1 MKRAVKGLDHVVVMV
16 DGIDA
21 AEAAYKKLGFQ
32 VQPRGFHRKLGTAN
46 HLMIFDTDYF
56 EILGVVEDTEFNAE
70 RREWLKQ
77 GGGLANVALATD
89 GADLA
94 FDAFKQA
101 GLQPDAPLFFDRAV
115 EVAGKIEHAQF
126 RTVRIPKTH
135 MPVVGFFVCEH
146 LTPQFVYRGEWAK
159 HPNGARGIL
168 GVTVIAEQPAQ
179 WIPELEKYFGP
190 GSVKRE
196 GEGLVVDTGTQPV
209 RYLDRKGYTARYPGV
224 APVRPGDHPALLSLR
239 VDSLAACEA
248 LLRQNGVTFVRP
260 DAGRL
265 IVPPDQAA
273 HLTIE
278 FVEGEPDFQHFAQ
291 RGDRHPAEESYTKH
305 HRDETR
311 SHPRVTLRVGEERK
325 RRQAY
330 QLLPC
335 PESRAA
341 TGDLFEQIA
350 HESLP
355 GTGAADPS
363 QEPESES
370 RVSHVHPSWT
380 GIPRHSTVSAFFAAL
395 TSRNPVV
402 VIEK

>member
-46 HLMIFDTDYF
+46 HLMIFDKDYF

-168 GVTVIAEQPAQ
+168 GVTVIAERPAQ
-179 WIPELEKYFGP
+179 WVPELEKYFGP
-190 GSVKRE
+190 RSVKRE
-196 GEGLVVDTGTQPV
+196 GEGLMVDTGTQPIC
-209 RYLDRKGYTARYPGV
+209 YLDRKGYAVRYPGV

-239 VDSLAACEA
+239 VDSLSACEA
-248 LLRQNGVTFVRP
+248 LLKQNGVTFVKP

-278 FVEGEPDFQHFAQ
+278 F
-291 RGDRHPAEESYTKH
+291 AE
-305 HRDETR
+305 R
-311 SHPRVTLRVGEERK
+311 
-325 RRQAY
+325 
-330 QLLPC
+330 
-335 PESRAA
+335 
-341 TGDLFEQIA
+341 
-350 HESLP
+350 
-355 GTGAADPS
+355 
-363 QEPESES
+363 
-370 RVSHVHPSWT
+370 
-380 GIPRHSTVSAFFAAL
+380 
-395 TSRNPVV
+395 
-402 VIEK
+402 